1 MQFPEIESEEYQ
13 QYLFVYGHLTSPQY
27 PFVGKITLDDG
38 EGSFGLDGTVHPQL
52 CPCFTGKACCVSPLQ
67 SFVFRGNM
75 DSFRCLWHTSGTAP
89 LALFPFSAMVTVRAF
104 IHFRIPPVS
113 GFAFLCSPVNKSKAA
128 SFGTNIFVMAFIVGH
143 VFCQPDYCFRAF
155 FFLLHTGSA

>member
-1 MQFPEIESEEYQ
+1 MLGIKQIVSFAVTSWQ
-13 QYLFVYGHLTSPQY
+13 SGYLI
-27 PFVGKITLDDG
+27 ITVSMAMAALRCQPMPACRLNPK
-38 EGSFGLDGTVHPQL
+38 EPSY
-52 CPCFTGKACCVSPLQ
+52 FTGKACRVSPLL

-89 LALFPFSAMVTVRAF
+89 LALFPFSAMVTVCAF

-113 GFAFLCSPVNKSKAA
+113 GFAFLCSPVNNSKAA